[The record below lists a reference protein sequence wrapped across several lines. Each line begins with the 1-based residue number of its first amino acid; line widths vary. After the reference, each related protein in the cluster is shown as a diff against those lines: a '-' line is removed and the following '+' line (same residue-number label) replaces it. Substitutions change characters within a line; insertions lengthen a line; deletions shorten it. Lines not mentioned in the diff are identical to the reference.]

1 MNKLFQF
8 IRRSFYLS
16 FLIVPS
22 LAQAQAS
29 ATNFGL
35 DTTASTA
42 GLKTSGSLSTRVG
55 ELIGVILGFVGV
67 IFLILIIYAGITIMT
82 ANGNKTKVEDA
93 RKTITGAVIGLIVIL
108 SAYAITAFMGS
119 SFGK

>member
-16 FLIVPS
+16 FLIVPN
-22 LAQAQAS
+22 LVQAQNS
-29 ATNFGL
+29 TNFGL

-42 GLKTSGSLSTRVG
+42 GLKKSGSLSARVG

-93 RKTITGAVIGLIVIL
+93 RKTITGAVTGLIVVL

>member
-16 FLIVPS
+16 FLIVPN
-22 LAQAQAS
+22 LVQAQTS
-29 ATNFGL
+29 TNFGL
-35 DTTASTA
+35 DTTASAA
-42 GLKTSGSLSTRVG
+42 GLKKSGSLSARVG

-67 IFLILIIYAGITIMT
+67 IFLVLIIYAGITIMT
-82 ANGNKTKVEDA
+82 ANGNKTKVEEA
-93 RKTITGAVIGLIVIL
+93 RKTITGAVIGLIVVL

>member
-1 MNKLFQF
+1 MNKMFQF

-16 FLIVPS
+16 FLIVPN
-22 LAQAQAS
+22 LVQAQ
-29 ATNFGL
+29 NFGL

-42 GLKTSGSLSTRVG
+42 GLKKSGSLSARVG

-82 ANGNKTKVEDA
+82 ANGNKTKVEEA
-93 RKTITGAVIGLIVIL
+93 RKTITGAVIGLIVVL